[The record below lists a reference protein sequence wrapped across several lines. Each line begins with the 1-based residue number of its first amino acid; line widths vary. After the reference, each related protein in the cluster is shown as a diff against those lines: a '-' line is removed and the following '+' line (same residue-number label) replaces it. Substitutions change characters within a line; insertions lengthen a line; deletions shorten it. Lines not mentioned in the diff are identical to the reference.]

1 MVMASMG
8 LGLVTYISSQERL
21 DEIVRQIARGMSRGQ
36 VASLLVIEAMTVAIA
51 GILVGLVAGVLPAY
65 LYNASIARRE
75 GLTLLPPV
83 DFSSSMVL
91 LAFVSLMVL
100 WIGSLAAAKKASG
113 VRLEQAFRVR
123 R

>member
-1 MVMASMG
+1 MTSMG

-83 DFSSSMVL
+83 DFSSAMVL
-91 LAFVSLMVL
+91 LAFVSLMAL